1 MFRDELLTTSEPT
14 ASIRRFIFA
23 TLELKHTMTT
33 DRIGF
38 IGGGQMAKALA
49 GGAVR
54 AGLVKPEQLLIA
66 EPNAQQKEQFTAA
79 LGNVQLCD
87 HGHEVLAACDRV
99 VLAVKPQ
106 VLQQIGGELGRRV
119 ESRHLLVSI
128 AAGISLVQLQ
138 ELFSSKRIVRVMP
151 NTPSQVGAGA
161 AGIAAD
167 GNVSETDIAW
177 VEQLMNAVGTSVRVP
192 DRLLH
197 AVTGVSGSGPAYIY
211 LVIEA
216 LSDGGVAQG
225 LPRDLATKL
234 AAQTVLGAAK
244 MVLDTG
250 LHPGQLKDQVT
261 SPAGTTIAALRHL
274 EQAGLR
280 SALIEAVAAA
290 AERSEELGS
299 V

>member
-1 MFRDELLTTSEPT
+1 
-14 ASIRRFIFA
+14 
-23 TLELKHTMTT
+23 MTT

-49 GGAVR
+49 GGAVS

-66 EPNAQQKEQFTAA
+66 EPNPQQKELLTAA

-87 HGHEVLAACDRV
+87 HGIEVLAACDRV
-99 VLAVKPQ
+99 ILAVKPH
-106 VLQQIGGELGRRV
+106 VLQQIGGELASKV
-119 ESRHLLVSI
+119 ETRHLLVSI
-128 AAGISLVQLQ
+128 AAGISLLQLQ
-138 ELFSSKRIVRVMP
+138 EMFGSKRIVRVMP

-167 GNVSETDIAW
+167 GNVREHDIVW
-177 VEQLMNAVGTSVRVP
+177 VEQLMNAVGTTVRVP

-261 SPAGTTIAALRHL
+261 SPGGTTIAALRHL

-280 SALIEAVAAA
+280 SALIEAVAKAT
-290 AERSEELGS
+290 ERSQELGLA
-299 V
+299 

>member
-1 MFRDELLTTSEPT
+1 
-14 ASIRRFIFA
+14 
-23 TLELKHTMTT
+23 MTT

-54 AGLVKPEQLLIA
+54 AGLVTPEQLLIA
-66 EPNAQQKEQFTAA
+66 EPNPQQKEQFREV
-79 LGNVQLCD
+79 LGKVQLCD

-106 VLQQIGGELGRRV
+106 VLQQIGGELASRV
-119 ESRHLLVSI
+119 EPRHLLVSI
-128 AAGISLVQLQ
+128 AAGISLPQLQ
-138 ELFSSKRIVRVMP
+138 TLLGTKRIVRVMP

-167 GNVSETDIAW
+167 GNVPESDVAW
-177 VEQLMNAVGTSVRVP
+177 VEQLMNAVGTTVRVP

-261 SPAGTTIAALRHL
+261 SPGGTTIAALRHL
-274 EQAGLR
+274 EKAGLR
-280 SALIEAVAAA
+280 SALIEAVAKA
-290 AERSEELGS
+290 AERSEELGG
-299 V
+299 

>member
-1 MFRDELLTTSEPT
+1 
-14 ASIRRFIFA
+14 
-23 TLELKHTMTT
+23 MTT

-66 EPNAQQKEQFTAA
+66 EPNAHQQEAFTATI
-79 LGNVQLCD
+79 GKVQLCD

-128 AAGISLVQLQ
+128 AAGISLTQLQ
-138 ELFSSKRIVRVMP
+138 ELFSTKRIVRVMP

-167 GNVSETDIAW
+167 GNVSESDVAW

-280 SALIEAVAAA
+280 SAMIEAVAAA

-299 V
+299 I

>member
-1 MFRDELLTTSEPT
+1 
-14 ASIRRFIFA
+14 
-23 TLELKHTMTT
+23 MTT

-66 EPNAQQKEQFTAA
+66 EPNPQQKALITSA
-79 LGNVQLCD
+79 LGRVQLCD

-106 VLQQIGGELGRRV
+106 VLQQIGGELARRT
-119 ESRHLLVSI
+119 EPRHLLVSI

-138 ELFSSKRIVRVMP
+138 QLLSTNRIVRVMP

-167 GNVSETDIAW
+167 GNVTESDLAW
-177 VEQLMNAVGTSVRVP
+177 VEQLMNSVGTTVRVP
-192 DRLLH
+192 DHLLH

-261 SPAGTTIAALRHL
+261 SPGGTTIAALRHL
-274 EQAGLR
+274 ERAGLR
-280 SALIEAVAAA
+280 SALIEAVAKA
-290 AERSEELGS
+290 AERSQELGG
-299 V
+299 

>member
-1 MFRDELLTTSEPT
+1 M
-14 ASIRRFIFA
+14 
-23 TLELKHTMTT
+23 KTM

-49 GGAVR
+49 GGALR
-54 AGLVKPEQLLIA
+54 AGLVKPEQLMIA
-66 EPNAQQKEQFTAA
+66 EPSGHQKEQFRST
-79 LGNVQLCD
+79 LGDIELCD
-87 HGHEVLAACDRV
+87 NGQEVLAACDRV

-106 VLQQIGGELGRRV
+106 VLKVIGGELASSI

-128 AAGISLVQLQ
+128 AAGISLAQLQ
-138 ELFSSKRIVRVMP
+138 KLFGTKRIVRVMP

-167 GNVSETDIAW
+167 RNVLEDDVAW
-177 VEQLMNAVGTSVRVP
+177 VEQLMNSVGTSVRVP
-192 DRLLH
+192 DELLH
-197 AVTGVSGSGPAYIY
+197 AVTGVSGSGPAYIF

-225 LPRDLATKL
+225 LSRELATKL

-244 MVLDTG
+244 MVLETG

-261 SPAGTTIAALRHL
+261 SPGGTTIAALRHL
-274 EQAGLR
+274 EQSGVR
-280 SALIEAVAAA
+280 SAFIEAVSKAAV
-290 AERSEELGS
+290 RSQELGG
-299 V
+299 

>member
-1 MFRDELLTTSEPT
+1 
-14 ASIRRFIFA
+14 
-23 TLELKHTMTT
+23 MTT

-49 GGAVR
+49 SGAVH
-54 AGLVKPEQLLIA
+54 AGLVKPKQLLVA
-66 EPNAQQKEQFTAA
+66 EPNSKQKEQFAA
-79 LGNVQLCD
+79 ILGDAQLCD
-87 HGHEVLAACDRV
+87 HGIEVLAACDRV

-106 VLQQIGGELGRRV
+106 VLLQIGGDLSKKV
-119 ESRHLLVSI
+119 EKRHLLISI
-128 AAGISLVQLQ
+128 AAGISLPQLQ
-138 ELFSSKRIVRVMP
+138 ALFGTKRIVRVMP

-161 AGIAAD
+161 AGIASD
-167 GNVSETDIAW
+167 GNVAESDMEW
-177 VEQLMNAVGTSVRVP
+177 VEQLMNSVGTSVRVP
-192 DRLLH
+192 DTLLH
-197 AVTGVSGSGPAYIY
+197 ALTGVSGSGPAYIY

-225 LPRDLATKL
+225 LPRELATKL

-261 SPAGTTIAALRHL
+261 SPGGTTIAALRHL

-280 SALIEAVAAA
+280 SALIEAVAKAT
-290 AERSEELGS
+290 ERSQELGS

>member
-1 MFRDELLTTSEPT
+1 
-14 ASIRRFIFA
+14 
-23 TLELKHTMTT
+23 MTT

-49 GGAVR
+49 GGAVQ
-54 AGLVKPEQLLIA
+54 AGLVKPQQLWIA
-66 EPNAQQKEQFTAA
+66 EPSPQQKALFTAM
-79 LGNVQLCD
+79 LGKVQLCD

-106 VLQQIGGELGRRV
+106 VLQQIGSELSTKV
-119 ESRHLLVSI
+119 ENRHLLISI
-128 AAGISLVQLQ
+128 ASGISLPQLQ
-138 ELFSSKRIVRVMP
+138 KLLGTKRIVRVMP
-151 NTPSQVGAGA
+151 NTPCQVGAGA
-161 AGIAAD
+161 AGIATD
-167 GNVSETDIAW
+167 GSVAEGDLAW
-177 VEQLMNAVGTSVRVP
+177 VEQLMNSVGTAVRVP
-192 DRLLH
+192 DHLLH

-261 SPAGTTIAALRHL
+261 SPGGTTMAALRHL
-274 EQAGLR
+274 EKAGLR
-280 SALIEAVAAA
+280 SALIEAVAKA
-290 AERSEELGS
+290 AERSQELGG
-299 V
+299 

>member
-1 MFRDELLTTSEPT
+1 M
-14 ASIRRFIFA
+14 A
-23 TLELKHTMTT
+23 M

-49 GGAVR
+49 SGAVR
-54 AGLVKPEQLLIA
+54 AGLMRPEQLMIA
-66 EPNAQQKEQFTAA
+66 EPNAQQKALFTGA
-79 LGNVQLCD
+79 LEKVQLCN

-106 VLQQIGGELGRRV
+106 VLKVIGPELSTKI
-119 ESRHLLVSI
+119 EARHLLVSI
-128 AAGISLVQLQ
+128 AAGISLSQLQ
-138 ELFSSKRIVRVMP
+138 QLCGTKRIVRVMP

-161 AGIAAD
+161 AGIASDNSASEAD
-167 GNVSETDIAW
+167 VAW
-177 VEQLMNAVGTSVRVP
+177 VEQLMNSVGTTARVP
-192 DRLLH
+192 DHLLH

-225 LPRDLATKL
+225 LPRELATKL

-261 SPAGTTIAALRHL
+261 SPGGTTIAAIRHL
-274 EQAGLR
+274 EKAGLR
-280 SALIEAVAAA
+280 SALIEAVSKAT
-290 AERSEELGS
+290 ERSQELGG
-299 V
+299 